1 MAKPKLYRLLERLDG
16 RELPWLD
23 KFISSPYFNSSEL
36 LCKLWG
42 VLREAFPNFEKLGRE
57 QVFAALCPGQ
67 PFDAPFLNA
76 RYSEL
81 SRLVEE
87 FFMQQELRRDAAL
100 LYPARRAAYRI
111 RKLPRRHQRE
121 CRRQAVEL
129 EADSWD
135 IQNAGRLLGL
145 YDELY
150 FGRMRSARQEEGN
163 EAIQK
168 AMFYLDRHFLLFKLK
183 YLADLYARQQTFN
196 ESHAPPFQEAA
207 LAEAARIQEQSP
219 LVRLYC
225 RLALLLRG
233 EFSEESFRTL
243 WRLFQQDSSRL
254 PPAEQSFFIAKF
266 VSLAF
271 QRLTRGEMV
280 YQDLLMEVYKHAD
293 EGQLLIED
301 GQITDTSF
309 SNACTIGIN
318 AGAFDW
324 VLGFMARHKQY
335 LPPSEAEQAYALG
348 KAAVLLGQE
357 DYKGAHLLLQG
368 IRDRRPNFQ
377 LRLHS
382 LSVRCLLGM
391 CLEDTTCYSA
401 LCHGAEAFSRYI
413 RRQPNLAAGRKQGY
427 LNFVRAAK
435 KIAALRLHGWA
446 SARARN
452 GLRQWVGSLDPLM
465 LRPWLEQ
472 LLENEGMK
480 A

>member
-1 MAKPKLYRLLERLDG
+1 MAKPKLYRLLEQLDG
-16 RELPWLD
+16 RELPWFD
-23 KFISSPYFNSSEL
+23 KFVGSPYFNSSEL
-36 LCKLWG
+36 LPRLWG
-42 VLREAFPNFEKLGRE
+42 ILREAFPDFEKLSRE

-81 SRLVEE
+81 GRLAEE
-87 FFMQQELRRDAAL
+87 FFVQQELRRNAAL
-100 LYPARRAAYRI
+100 SGPARRAAYRS
-111 RKLPRRHQRE
+111 RKLPRRYQRE
-121 CRRQAVEL
+121 CRRQEEEL

-135 IQNAGRLLGL
+135 IRNAGRLLGL

-150 FGRMRSARQEEGN
+150 FGQMRSARQEEGN
-163 EAIQK
+163 ETVQK
-168 AMFYLDRHFLLFKLK
+168 AMFYLDRHFILLKLK

-196 ESHAPPFQEAA
+196 ESHAPPFQEAV
-207 LAEAARIQEQSP
+207 LAEAARIQEHSP
-219 LVRLYC
+219 LVRLYY

-233 EFSEESFRTL
+233 GFSEESFRAL
-243 WRLFQQDSSRL
+243 WGIFQQDSSRL
-254 PPAEQSFFIAKF
+254 PPDEQSFFIAKF
-266 VSLAF
+266 ASLAF

-280 YQDLLMEVYKHAD
+280 YQDLLMEVYKHAE
-293 EGQLLIED
+293 EGQLLVED

-309 SNACTIGIN
+309 SNACTVGIN

-348 KAAVLLGQE
+348 KAGVLLARK
-357 DYKGAHLLLQG
+357 DYKEAHLLLQG

-382 LSVRCLLGM
+382 LTLRCLLGL
-391 CLEDTTCYSA
+391 CLEDTSCYSA

-413 RRQPNLAAGRKQGY
+413 RRQHSLAAGRKQGY
-427 LNFVRAAK
+427 LNFIKAVR

-452 GLRQWVGSLDPLM
+452 SLRQWLGSLDPLM

-472 LLENEGMK
+472 LL
-480 A
+480 